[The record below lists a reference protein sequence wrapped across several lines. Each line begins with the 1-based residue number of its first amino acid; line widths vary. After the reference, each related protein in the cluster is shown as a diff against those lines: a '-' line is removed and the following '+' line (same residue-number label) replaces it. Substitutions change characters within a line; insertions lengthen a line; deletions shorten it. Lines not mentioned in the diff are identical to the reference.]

1 MMKVLPKEEISEKSI
16 ARFLGEFNELMER
29 HNLLVV
35 GNAGIN
41 IRKMPKNFN
50 GYMAEKWGGGDG
62 FDLRQINKKLIYPE
76 PPVSFIKKKA

>member
-1 MMKVLPKEEISEKSI
+1 MKVLPKEEISEKSI
-16 ARFLGEFNELMER
+16 ALFLGDLNALMEK

-50 GYMAEKWGGGDG
+50 GYMAEKWAGGEG

-76 PPVSFIKKKA
+76 VTTASIRKKA